1 MSVKNSCWSALP
13 TLDSCL
19 EGLDVVTSCLL
30 LLKRAAWTKPK
41 AVCLFVF
48 IISIFKISSIP
59 AASLYW
65 SKQKSLTCSNVTFPT
80 ESHTTILVLF
90 QKTVITGTNHLAPS
104 CALSFSLGAFSFLDL
119 ALSDLWILCC
129 FLHSG
134 PPEGERMEDMMFHT
148 KRLLTAWLMITK
160 ELCLFLIQIIC
171 AALAVTV

>member
-1 MSVKNSCWSALP
+1 MSVKKSCWSALP

-80 ESHTTILVLF
+80 ESHTTLLVLF
-90 QKTVITGTNHLAPS
+90 QRTVITGTNHLAPS
-104 CALSFSLGAFSFLDL
+104 CALSFSLGVFFS
-119 ALSDLWILCC
+119 WIL
-129 FLHSG
+129 
-134 PPEGERMEDMMFHT
+134 
-148 KRLLTAWLMITK
+148 
-160 ELCLFLIQIIC
+160 LFQICEFC
-171 AALAVTV
+171 AASFTVAPLREKGWRIWCSTPSGFSQLGSWLLRSCAYSSSKSFVQPWQ